1 MDPDRSRLRLITL
14 GGPQFAMLV
23 VGLGTITVVL
33 ALALV
38 WDVSE
43 ALCRIEARQYEQKLG
58 FELGL
63 VKGFPMG
70 PPDGLWGVVGV
81 TAGSRMDKAGMR
93 SGDVVF
99 SRHGHGLTELSWAIR
114 ESARGRTACV
124 FVANAEEART
134 GSRRE
139 VCLN

>member
-1 MDPDRSRLRLITL
+1 MRQDRSRLQLITL
-14 GGPQFAMLV
+14 GGPQFATLV
-23 VGLGTITVVL
+23 VGLGTFAVVL

-43 ALCRIEARQYEQKLG
+43 VLSRIEARKYEQKLG

-63 VKGFPMG
+63 VKGFRMG
-70 PPDGLWGVVGV
+70 PPDGLWGIVAVK
-81 TAGSRMDKAGMR
+81 AGSRMDKAGMR

-99 SRHGHGLTELSWAIR
+99 SRHGYALTELAWAIR
-114 ESARGRTACV
+114 ESARGGRACV